1 MSMRMN
7 LRRRLLSYIDF
18 SHFPPP
24 SSHING
30 WPSQLWEALVAN
42 IDAKLLLY
50 KICRKNTYNV
60 RAFSSMMGETYFSE
74 LTLYD
79 RRGHGT
85 VTTEEFGQFI
95 QTSAEKL
102 HMRLD
107 PER

>member
-1 MSMRMN
+1 MLMPN
-7 LRRRLLSYIDF
+7 YSYTRYAVKTRIMF
-18 SHFPPP
+18 GLF
-24 SSHING
+24 
-30 WPSQLWEALVAN
+30 A
-42 IDAKLLLY
+42 
-50 KICRKNTYNV
+50 
-60 RAFSSMMGETYFSE
+60 SMMGETYFSE

-102 HMRLD
+102 HMLLD